1 MKLYVRQ
8 REIAAV
14 GLVLLVAS
22 ALRGYGL
29 AWQALSGDEA
39 LSVLVSAAP
48 LNEILW
54 LMAHGEPYPPL
65 HFLFLKIWMQLAG
78 ESELAVR
85 WPSVLASLVTVAL
98 IYRFTAYLAETARP
112 DEIVLLNLP
121 DPAFTYYYHAPMP
134 ADVPPGEYGIEVGLY
149 QVSTGKRLSLVG
161 APDAG
166 ADAVKLPVTVRVANP

>member
-1 MKLYVRQ
+1 MAEGGEVKLYVRQ
-8 REIAAV
+8 REIAVV

-29 AWQALSGDEA
+29 AWQALSGDEVF
-39 LSVLVSAAP
+39 SVLVSA
-48 LNEILW
+48 
-54 LMAHGEPYPPL
+54 
-65 HFLFLKIWMQLAG
+65 
-78 ESELAVR
+78 
-85 WPSVLASLVTVAL
+85 
-98 IYRFTAYLAETARP
+98 LAETARP